1 MKKLFLMG
9 AVASLGLLA
18 SCSSDDD
25 LSTGGKNDLQQIKIG
40 MGVQATV
47 GATRG
52 TGTVGGVGADNNK
65 WAGQA
70 INIYMFKKG
79 TLDVAQFDGVDIYN
93 NAAFYA
99 PTTAST
105 GLATAADHSVKYYPT
120 QSAFDFWGYRLDDAI
135 QGTPAVSEDST
146 MQEVG
151 FTLDGSQDIMVGKA
165 TPTEDDL
172 TKCADSAKI
181 YSAYAARRGVQPD
194 IKFKHL
200 LSRLVFSIT
209 GGNKD
214 ACDDESGVKV
224 TGIKVKSKYTGTLI
238 VAYTPEAEVDNEL
251 VPTEDV
257 KDLVLMQRA
266 TGDTNGN
273 NKLMALEAK
282 NPEWDTEANKPKK
295 TKIGEAILA
304 VPADNYELTIELSQK
319 VKIQEAYSEP
329 NPEGGE
335 PTNHPAKYDFKNFSY
350 TDVIKLTNDVFK
362 AGYSYNVN
370 ITVYGLSE
378 IKINTTLTPWED
390 GGNINMNP
398 EDDGTPGAT
407 PTPEETYDYTIV
419 TEGTE
424 AAEPTVY
431 PTLDALKDAVKAG
444 TATEGNIYKVGTDPD
459 FKYYMVT
466 KKSTTVTP
474 APTVTYKFADYTY
487 QGTEEV
493 AGNYDTKELLDAADL
508 LKEENKDKIYKVGTE
523 DPYTYYQIVVN
534 E

>member
-52 TGTVGGVGADNNK
+52 TGTVGSVGAENNK

-70 INIYMFKKG
+70 INIYMFNKG
-79 TLDVAQFDGVDIYN
+79 TLDVAQFEGADIYN

-99 PTTAST
+99 PTADST

-120 QSAFDFWGYRLDDAI
+120 QAAFDFWGYRLDDAI
-135 QGTPAVSEDST
+135 KGSPAVSEDGK

-151 FTLDGSQDIMVGKA
+151 FELNGSQDIMVGKA

-172 TKCADSAKI
+172 KKCADAEKI

-200 LSRLVFSIT
+200 LSRLVFSVT

-214 ACDDESGVKV
+214 ACDNEHGVKV
-224 TGIKVKSKYTGTLI
+224 TGIKVKSKYTGKLI
-238 VAYTPEAEVDNEL
+238 VAYTPDAAVTNEL
-251 VPTEDV
+251 VPTDDV
-257 KDLVLMQRA
+257 KDLELMERQA
-266 TGDTNGN
+266 ADTYGN
-273 NKLMALEAK
+273 NNLITLTEKGPK
-282 NPEWDTEANKPKK
+282 WDDTKDKPIK
-295 TKIGEAILA
+295 TNIGEAILA
-304 VPADNYELTIELSQK
+304 VPADQYDLTIELSQK
-319 VKIQEAYSEP
+319 VKIYDDGSTTQED
-329 NPEGGE
+329 
-335 PTNHPAKYDFKNFSY
+335 TKTFSY
-350 TDVIKLTNDVFK
+350 NDVIKLPDDVFK

-370 ITVYGLSE
+370 ITVFGLSE

-390 GGNINMNP
+390 GGDIDMNP
-398 EDDGTPGAT
+398 EDNGTPGAT
-407 PTPEETYDYTIV
+407 PTPGETYDYTIV

-424 AAEPTVY
+424 GAESTVY
-431 PTLDALKDAVKAG
+431 ANLDELKAAVKAG
-444 TATEGNIYKVGTDPD
+444 TATEGKIYKVGEGEPYT
-459 FKYYMVT
+459 FYKVT
-466 KKSTTVTP
+466 KKSSTVTP
-474 APTVTYKFADYTY
+474 APTTYKFADYTY

>member
-1 MKKLFLMG
+1 MG

-52 TGTVGGVGADNNK
+52 TGTVGSVGAENNK

-70 INIYMFKKG
+70 INIYMFNKG
-79 TLDVAQFDGVDIYN
+79 TLEVAQFDGVDIYN

-99 PTTAST
+99 PTAAST

-135 QGTPAVSEDST
+135 QGEPAVSEDST

-165 TPTEDDL
+165 NPTEEDL
-172 TKCADSAKI
+172 TKCADAEKI

-194 IKFKHL
+194 IVFKHL

-224 TGIKVKSKYTGTLI
+224 TGIKVKSKYTGKLI
-238 VAYTPEAEVDNEL
+238 VAYTPDADVTNEL
-251 VPTEDV
+251 VPSEDV

-266 TGDTNGN
+266 TDDTNGN
-273 NKLMALEAK
+273 NKLIALEAK
-282 NPEWDTEANKPKK
+282 NPEWDTEADKAKK
-295 TKIGEAILA
+295 TNIGEAILA

-335 PTNHPAKYDFKNFSY
+335 PINHPAEYDFKNFSY
-350 TDVIKLTNDVFK
+350 TDVIKLTDDVFK

-378 IKINTTLTPWED
+378 IKINTTLTPWVD
-390 GGNINMNP
+390 GGNIDMNP
-398 EDDGTPGAT
+398 EDDGTPNVT
-407 PTPEETYDYTIV
+407 PNPAETYEYTIV

-424 AAEPTVY
+424 DAEETPFA
-431 PTLDALKDAVKAG
+431 TLDELKAAVEAG
-444 TATEGNIYKVGTDPD
+444 TATEGKIYKVGESAPYT
-459 FKYYMVT
+459 FFQVT
-466 KKSTTVTP
+466 KKTTTVTP

-493 AGNYDTKELLDAADL
+493 AGNYNTKDLLDAADL
-508 LKEENKDKIYKVGTE
+508 LKEENKDKIYRVGTG

>member
-1 MKKLFLMG
+1 MG

-52 TGTVGGVGADNNK
+52 TGSVGSVGAENNK

-70 INIYMFKKG
+70 INIYMFNKG
-79 TLDVAQFDGVDIYN
+79 TLDVAKFDGVAIYDD
-93 NAAFYA
+93 AAFNA
-99 PTTAST
+99 PTADST

-135 QGTPAVSEDST
+135 QGKPAVSEDST

-151 FTLDGSQDIMVGKA
+151 FELNGSQDIMVGKA
-165 TPTEDDL
+165 TPDEKDL
-172 TKCADSAKI
+172 AKCADEKKI

-214 ACDDESGVKV
+214 ACNDTYGVKV
-224 TGIKVKSKYTGTLI
+224 TGITVKSKYKGKLI
-238 VAYTPEAEVDNEL
+238 VAYTPDAEVTNEL

-257 KDLVLMQRA
+257 TDLELMQRDNA
-266 TGDTNGN
+266 DTQGN
-273 NKLMALEAK
+273 NPLIKLKAQGPK
-282 NPEWDTEANKPKK
+282 WDDAENTAIK
-295 TKIGEAILA
+295 TNIGEAILA
-304 VPADNYELTIELSQK
+304 VPADQYELTIKLKQL
-319 VKIQEAYSEP
+319 VKTQTDPAAEAEK
-329 NPEGGE
+329 
-335 PTNHPAKYDFKNFSY
+335 TFSY
-350 TDVIKLTNDVFK
+350 NDVIKLTDDVFK

-378 IKINTTLTPWED
+378 IKINTTLTPWVN

-398 EDDGTPGAT
+398 EDDGTPNVT
-407 PTPEETYDYTIV
+407 PTPEETYEYKIV

-424 AAEPTVY
+424 EAVETPFATLADLKAAVE
-431 PTLDALKDAVKAG
+431 AG
-444 TATEGNIYKVGTDPD
+444 KATEGKIYKVGEGEPYT
-459 FKYYMVT
+459 FYKVT
-466 KKSTTVTP
+466 KKTTTVTP

-493 AGNYDTKELLDAADL
+493 AGNYNTKDDLDAADL
-508 LKEENKDKIYKVGTE
+508 LKEENKDKIYRVGTG

>member
-1 MKKLFLMG
+1 MG

-52 TGTVGGVGADNNK
+52 TGTVGSVGAENNK

-70 INIYMFKKG
+70 INIYMFNKG

-93 NAAFYA
+93 NAEFYA
-99 PTTAST
+99 PTAAST

-135 QGTPAVSEDST
+135 QGEPAVSEDGQK
-146 MQEVG
+146 QEVT
-151 FTLDGSQDIMVGKA
+151 FELDGSQDIMVGKA

-200 LSRLVFSIT
+200 LSRLVFSVT
-209 GGNKD
+209 GGNQD
-214 ACDDESGVKV
+214 ACNDTYGVKV
-224 TGIKVKSKYTGTLI
+224 TGITVKSKYTGKLI
-238 VAYTPEAEVDNEL
+238 VAYTPDAEVTNEL

-266 TGDTNGN
+266 TDDTNGN
-273 NKLMALEAK
+273 NKLIALEAK
-282 NPEWDTEANKPKK
+282 NPEWDTEADKAKK
-295 TKIGEAILA
+295 TNIGEAILA
-304 VPADNYELTIELSQK
+304 VPADQYELTIKLKQL
-319 VKIQEAYSEP
+319 VKTQTDPAAEAEK
-329 NPEGGE
+329 
-335 PTNHPAKYDFKNFSY
+335 TFSY
-350 TDVIKLTNDVFK
+350 NDVIKLADDKVFE

-378 IKINTTLTPWED
+378 IKINTTLTPWVD
-390 GGNINMNP
+390 GGNIDMNP
-398 EDDGTPGAT
+398 EDNGTPGAT
-407 PTPEETYDYTIV
+407 PTPGETYDYTIV
-419 TEGTE
+419 EGTE
-424 AAEPTVY
+424 EAESTVY
-431 PTLDALKDAVKAG
+431 ANLDELKAAVKAG
-444 TATEGNIYKVGTDPD
+444 TATEGKIYPVGESEPYT
-459 FKYYMVT
+459 YYKVT

-474 APTVTYKFADYTY
+474 APTVTYKFTPYDLTDGD
-487 QGTEEV
+487 QI
-493 AGNYDTKELLDAADL
+493 AGEYDTEDELNGNAADL
-508 LKEENKDKIYKVGTE
+508 LKVENLNNIYKVGTGE
-523 DPYTYYQIVVN
+523 PFSYFKVVVN

>member
-52 TGTVGGVGADNNK
+52 TGTVGNVGAENNK

-70 INIYMFKKG
+70 INIYMFNKG

-99 PTTAST
+99 PTAAST

-135 QGTPAVSEDST
+135 QGTPAVSEDGT

-151 FTLDGSQDIMVGKA
+151 FTLNGSQDIMVGKA
-165 TPTEDDL
+165 TPTEEDL
-172 TKCADSAKI
+172 TKCADAEKI

-200 LSRLVFSIT
+200 LSRLVFSVT
-209 GGNKD
+209 GGNEE
-214 ACDDESGVKV
+214 ACDDEHGVKV
-224 TGIKVKSKYTGTLI
+224 TAIKVKSKYTGKLI
-238 VAYTPEAEVDNEL
+238 VAYTPDAEVTNEL

-266 TGDTNGN
+266 TDDTNGN
-273 NKLMALEAK
+273 NKLIALEEK
-282 NPEWDTEANKPKK
+282 GPEWDEVAGQAKK
-295 TKIGEAILA
+295 TNIGEAILA
-304 VPADNYELTIELSQK
+304 VPADTYDLTIELSQK
-319 VKIQEAYSEP
+319 VKIYDDGSTTQEE
-329 NPEGGE
+329 
-335 PTNHPAKYDFKNFSY
+335 TKKFSY
-350 TDVIKLTNDVFK
+350 NDVIKLTDDVFK

-370 ITVYGLSE
+370 ITVFGLSE

-390 GGNINMNP
+390 GGNIDMNP

-424 AAEPTVY
+424 GAELTVY

-474 APTVTYKFADYTY
+474 APTVTYDFEVV
-487 QGTEEV
+487 TEDTEAAEPVEYATETDLREAGV
-493 AGNYDTKELLDAADL
+493 ATVDNLG
-508 LKEENKDKIYKVGTE
+508 KIYKVGSTE
-523 DPYTYYQIVVN
+523 AGYTYYKVIKKTV
-534 E
+534 

>member
-93 NAAFYA
+93 DAAFYA

-135 QGTPAVSEDST
+135 QGTPDVSEDGT
-146 MQEVG
+146 KQEVG

-172 TKCADSAKI
+172 TKCADAEKI

-224 TGIKVKSKYTGTLI
+224 TGIKVKSKYTGKLI
-238 VAYTPEAEVDNEL
+238 VAYTPDAEVTNEL

-266 TGDTNGN
+266 TDDTNGN
-273 NKLMALEAK
+273 NKLIALEAK
-282 NPEWDTEANKPKK
+282 NPEWDTEADKAKK
-295 TKIGEAILA
+295 TNIGEAILA

-335 PTNHPAKYDFKNFSY
+335 PINHPAEYDFKNFSY
-350 TDVIKLTNDVFK
+350 TDVIKLTDDVFK

-390 GGNINMNP
+390 GGNIDMNP
-398 EDDGTPGAT
+398 EDDGTPGVT
-407 PTPEETYDYTIV
+407 PTPATYEFEEV

-431 PTLDALKDAVKAG
+431 PTLEALKDAV
-444 TATEGNIYKVGTDPD
+444 TADATTEGKIYKVGTDPD
-459 FKYYMVT
+459 FKYYKVT
-466 KKSTTVTP
+466 KKTTTP
-474 APTVTYKFADYTY
+474 APTVTYEFEKVTE
-487 QGTEEV
+487 GTEAAEPTV
-493 AGNYDTKELLDAADL
+493 YPTLEALKDAVTADATT
-508 LKEENKDKIYKVGTE
+508 EGKIYKVGT
-523 DPYTYYQIVVN
+523 DPDFNYYKVTKKTV
-534 E
+534 

>member
-1 MKKLFLMG
+1 MG

-40 MGVQATV
+40 MGVQTTV
-47 GATRG
+47 GATKG
-52 TGTVGGVGADNNK
+52 TGSVGSVGAENNK
-65 WAGQA
+65 WAGQT
-70 INIYMFKKG
+70 INIYMFYKG
-79 TLDVAQFDGVDIYN
+79 TLDLAKWDDGIAIYD
-93 NAAFYA
+93 NAKFNA
-99 PTTAST
+99 PTAAST

-120 QSAFDFWGYRLDDAI
+120 QSSFDFWGYRLDDAI
-135 QGTPAVSEDST
+135 QGEPAVSEDGT
-146 MQEVG
+146 KQEVG
-151 FTLDGSQDIMVGKA
+151 FELNGSQDIMVGKA
-165 TPTEDDL
+165 TPDEEDL
-172 TKCADSAKI
+172 AKCADETKI

-194 IKFKHL
+194 IVFKHL

-224 TGIKVKSKYTGTLI
+224 TAIKVKSKYTGKLI
-238 VAYTPEAEVDNEL
+238 VAYTPDAEVTNEL

-266 TGDTNGN
+266 TDDTNGN
-273 NKLMALEAK
+273 NKLIALEAK
-282 NPEWDTEANKPKK
+282 NPEWDTEADKAKK
-295 TKIGEAILA
+295 TNIGEAILA

-335 PTNHPAKYDFKNFSY
+335 PINHPAEYDFKNFSY
-350 TDVIKLTNDVFK
+350 TDVIKLTDDVFK

-370 ITVYGLSE
+370 ITVFGLSE

-390 GGNINMNP
+390 GGNIDMNP

-424 AAEPTVY
+424 GAELTVY

-474 APTVTYKFADYTY
+474 APTVTYDFEVV
-487 QGTEEV
+487 TEDTEAAEPVEYATETDLREAGV
-493 AGNYDTKELLDAADL
+493 ATVDNLG
-508 LKEENKDKIYKVGTE
+508 KIYKVGSTE
-523 DPYTYYQIVVN
+523 AGYTYYKVIKKTV
-534 E
+534 